1 MIDTIVYGDI
11 FRINEIDYI
20 FLASTEDDTVYAA
33 KILDTEKSIQVDNF
47 CTRSACSPNSEKIA
61 RNILCCYVKLTTE
74 GLNNKLAHLAEAQN
88 ALDIVTYCTTGIKIN
103 NDDRKVLKKEIIDP
117 DTPLPKQ
124 LKDLIN
130 EIEL

>member
-1 MIDTIVYGDI
+1 MIDTIIYGDI
-11 FRINEIDYI
+11 FRINENDYI

-33 KILDTEKSIQVDNF
+33 KILDNEKSTQVDNF
-47 CTRSACSPNSEKIA
+47 CTKNACGPNSEKIG

-74 GLNNKLAHLAEAQN
+74 GLKNKLAHLREAQN
-88 ALDIVTYCTTGIKIN
+88 ALDIVLYCTSNLKLNSDDKKI
-103 NDDRKVLKKEIIDP
+103 LKKEIIDP